1 MVIAIFSVMV
11 ITSSSCKYA
20 DRCVGL
26 ILSRIETREIPKDT
40 VSAFIR
46 LMKLTFCIFKVSRWA
61 AVQEVFKALTVYLY
75 PEKQIFYQ
83 SFKNE
88 APCS

>member
-1 MVIAIFSVMV
+1 MDDLQFLRHQDIHFVVIATFFVMV

-26 ILSRIETREIPKDT
+26 ILSRIETREIPKVT

-46 LMKLTFCIFKVSRWA
+46 
-61 AVQEVFKALTVYLY
+61 
-75 PEKQIFYQ
+75 
-83 SFKNE
+83 
-88 APCS
+88 